1 MNKKLVF
8 SLITALILVSSFAVA
23 LGNLPTTTGS
33 QVSNPVASPAVSYH
47 TGSVTIY
54 PNGSVSAS
62 GVLSQSGNTYTL
74 LQNLNGTLTVE
85 RNNSVVNGNGLTI
98 NGLGGVGI
106 ALQGISGISL
116 TNAKLI
122 DAATAVNVLNVSGI
136 SITKLTINTV
146 GAYGIFINYA
156 NDVSVSANVF
166 NGTGI
171 PITADY
177 VNNLSITNNFA
188 TNVSN
193 DFIYIS
199 VANNFVISGN
209 SGTNFAT
216 TYNGGL
222 YIEYGT
228 YGQVTGN
235 TVEHADYGLYLYYA
249 NYVNSSNNLI
259 ENNGARYAIYI
270 FGSNFISSAHDSA
283 TNSLGYGLYASN
295 GQGLKIQYDNFNHSI
310 YGSAID
316 YEPNVLISHSN
327 FSNVTLSLYYGLE
340 VEYSGAI
347 NLSYDNFNQT
357 AGAQY
362 PIYLDYLSGTTVLY
376 MDNIY
381 GSTYGIYL
389 YYASNLYV
397 NSTYIDAP
405 SPVYSG
411 SSSVNTV
418 FNSDTFIL
426 MSSGTGVSFSG
437 NANSNIVVVNSNFIS
452 TSSYS
457 GTGVYIGS
465 TVANNVIVSNNEF
478 VNVHYAINLD
488 PSVGRNYAVNN
499 NFVNNSYLGIEVYEI
514 TGLSI
519 TGNKVLNAPD
529 YNIEAEYITGAN
541 ISGNLLSPGNISIVP
556 YAIYMYGSYGPIVI
570 SYNTMTGSYSA
581 NYFTDGVYLDYVSNA
596 TVFDNTINATLYSL
610 NIEDCFNVAT
620 FDNTVT
626 NSSYGIYSAYNQV
639 SSFYGNVLV
648 NSSTAVYSEV
658 DFMVSFY
665 GNTFQGAIY
674 DFVQIYSGSEVTF
687 YHNNFLGGNTV
698 NVSASGMVTL
708 SWNMSLPIGG
718 NYWSNYTGTGIN
730 GIGTT
735 PYNVTGTYADY
746 LPLTS
751 RWTSPTVTFVETGLP
766 SGTSWQVTLGQATMT
781 SSGSSMAFQLS
792 NGQYMTVAY
801 AIGHVSGYV
810 AAVGS
815 SSLLL
820 NGTSRVVTVSFSPY
834 TYPVTF
840 TETGLASGTSWS
852 VTLNGATRTSSTT
865 AITFNESN
873 GTYTYSIGSVTG
885 YSTSTPAGSVTV
897 SSGSGSVAVKFTEN
911 SYTLTLVESGLSS
924 GQTWAVTVNGT
935 PHTVTGNS
943 LTLSLVPGTYTITAT
958 GPSGYS
964 VTLQSQNVTIGHS
977 NTTFAVGFQSP
988 GSSSSSLASG
998 TGLEGIG
1005 IGAVIGIIAGLI
1017 AGLFLMPVLRGK
1029 KSKGGQQ

>member
-1 MNKKLVF
+1 MNKKFVF
-8 SLITALILVSSFAVA
+8 ALFAALMLVSSFAVA
-23 LGNLPTTTGS
+23 LSNVPRTTGS
-33 QVSNPVASPAVSYH
+33 QVSNTVASAAVSYY

-54 PNGSVSAS
+54 PNGSVSVS

-74 LQNLNGTLTVE
+74 LQNLNGTLTDE
-85 RNNSVVNGNGLTI
+85 RNSSVVNGNGLTI
-98 NGLGGVGI
+98 NGLGVVGV
-106 ALQGISGISL
+106 ALKGVSGISL
-116 TNAKLI
+116 TNAKFV
-122 DAATAVNVLNVSGI
+122 DTTPAVNVVSVSGI
-136 SITKLTINTV
+136 SITNLTIDTI
-146 GAYGIFINYA
+146 GGYGIFINYA

-166 NGTGI
+166 NGTGF

-177 VNNLSITNNFA
+177 VNNISITNNIA

-193 DFIYIS
+193 EFIYID
-199 VANNFVISGN
+199 VVNNFVISGN
-209 SGTNFAT
+209 TGTNVAT
-216 TYNGGL
+216 VYNYGL
-222 YIEYGT
+222 LIQYAT

-235 TVEHADYGLYLYYA
+235 TVDHAEYGLYLYYA
-249 NYVNSSNNLI
+249 NYMNSSNNLI

-270 FGSNFISSAHDSA
+270 DDSNFISSSHDSA
-283 TNSLGYGLYASN
+283 TNSLGYGLYASY
-295 GQGLKIQYDNFNHSI
+295 GQGLKIQYDNFNHST

-327 FSNVTLSLYYGLE
+327 FSNVTLSYYYGLE

-347 NLSYDNFNQT
+347 TLSYDNFNQT

-362 PIYLDYLSGTTVLY
+362 PIYLDYQTGTTVLY

-381 GSTYGIYL
+381 GSTYGLYL
-389 YYASNLYV
+389 EYASNLYV

-437 NANSNIVVVNSNFIS
+437 NVNSNIVVVNSTFKS
-452 TSSYS
+452 TSSYF

-465 TVANNVIVSNNEF
+465 TVANNVIVSNNVF
-478 VNVHYAINLD
+478 VTVYYAIDLD
-488 PSVGRNYAVNN
+488 PSVGLNYAANN
-499 NFVNNSYLGIEVYEI
+499 NFVNNSYLGIEIYNVA
-514 TGLSI
+514 GVSV

-529 YNIEAEYITGAN
+529 YNIELEYITGAN
-541 ISGNLLSPGNISIVP
+541 VSGNLLSPGNIASSP
-556 YAIYMYGSYGPIVI
+556 YAIYIYGSYGPIVV

-581 NYFTDGVYLDYVSNA
+581 NYFYDGVYMDYVSNA
-596 TVFDNTINATLYSL
+596 TVFGNTINASLYSL
-610 NIEDCFNVAT
+610 NIEDGFNVAV
-620 FDNTVT
+620 FDNTAT
-626 NSSYGIYSAYNQV
+626 NSGYGIYSEYNQV
-639 SSFYGNVLV
+639 TSFYGNVLV
-648 NSSTAVYSEV
+648 NSSTAVYSSQ
-658 DFMVSFY
+658 DFVVSFY
-665 GNTFQGAIY
+665 GNTFQGAIT
-674 DFVQIYSGSEVTF
+674 DFVQLYYGNEVTF

-698 NVSASGMVTL
+698 NVSASGMAGL

-718 NYWSNYTGTGIN
+718 NYWSNYTGTGVN

-751 RWTSPTVTFVETGLP
+751 RWTSPTVTFVETGLA

-885 YSTSTPAGSVTV
+885 YSTSTAAGSVTV

-911 SYTLTLVESGLSS
+911 SYTLTLVESGLTS
-924 GQTWAVTVNGT
+924 GQTWTVTVNGT

-943 LTLSLVPGTYTITAT
+943 LTLSLVPGTYTIKAT

-977 NTTFAVGFQSP
+977 NTTYAVGFQS
-988 GSSSSSLASG
+988 SSSSSLASG
-998 TGLEGIG
+998 TGMEGIG
-1005 IGAVIGIIAGLI
+1005 IGAVIGIIIGLI
-1017 AGLFLMPVLRGK
+1017 VGLVLMPVLRGK
-1029 KSKGGQQ
+1029 KNNGGQK